1 MSPAGVATPMLSYAD
16 SDEGVGRGLQQ
27 ALLPTEGKI
36 ARERER
42 ESERER
48 EREREREGYVAI
60 LAQVLHPL
68 FGGLCCPLS
77 SGRGAGGLAWAV
89 TPGEPFRFPSAV
101 LESHVRSRVLKWPF
115 RPFRAAGPLTAA
127 PFGGGP
133 PVGGKTILFD
143 CGTHGQLPGATP
155 TGDGEQR
162 QTVSLMQRGGGD
174 LHSRL

>member
-1 MSPAGVATPMLSYAD
+1 MSQDGHRLPVRVPVNVFWRLASEWSWRHT
-16 SDEGVGRGLQQ
+16 EQQ
-27 ALLPTEGKI
+27 ESK
-36 ARERER
+36 RERER
-42 ESERER
+42 E
-48 EREREREGYVAI
+48 AI

-133 PVGGKTILFD
+133 PVGGKAILFD

>member
-1 MSPAGVATPMLSYAD
+1 M
-16 SDEGVGRGLQQ
+16 
-27 ALLPTEGKI
+27 
-36 ARERER
+36 
-42 ESERER
+42 
-48 EREREREGYVAI
+48 
-60 LAQVLHPL
+60 
-68 FGGLCCPLS
+68 
-77 SGRGAGGLAWAV
+77 AWAV

-115 RPFRAAGPLTAA
+115 RPFRAAG
-127 PFGGGP
+127 GP
-133 PVGGKTILFD
+133 PVGGKAILFD